1 MQNLPS
7 KVRFDKGFSEMT
19 QKRGGKPLVVF
30 KQCFRCQKINK
41 KQSVKS
47 IFKGKKTERIMET
60 GLILINA
67 NHHKRA
73 LGHRRKG
80 QGCRMGRG
88 MMREGGR
95 KGGRGFWWTG
105 REQEEWAGEGVDVAL
120 TAQRS
125 QSILPSQVPL
135 VASAPV
141 SGIAASQEI

>member
-1 MQNLPS
+1 MNQ
-7 KVRFDKGFSEMT
+7 
-19 QKRGGKPLVVF
+19 
-30 KQCFRCQKINK
+30 
-41 KQSVKS
+41 
-47 IFKGKKTERIMET
+47 TEQIMET

-88 MMREGGR
+88 MMV
-95 KGGRGFWWTG
+95 GGRGFWWTG
-105 REQEEWAGEGVDVAL
+105 REQEEWGGEGVDVAL